1 MAGEVLYDFIPESTS
16 INWGGINFTGFAE
29 DTFITV
35 NRNSANTNSSV
46 GADGSVGLTKIA
58 DKTGTIEVTLMQTS
72 STHRY
77 LSAVQAAQDVE
88 DAQLVRANMS
98 ITDPSGGFICI
109 AQGVHIMQA
118 PEVALGSDQ
127 NPKSWTFFAERLIYT
142 DAPRGFAQTA
152 GEITRIENAVQGVTN
167 FSQALLQEILG

>member
-29 DTFITV
+29 DTFITAS
-35 NRNSANTNSSV
+35 RNSANTSSSV

-77 LSAVQAAQDVE
+77 LSAIQAAQDID

-98 ITDPSGGFICI
+98 IIDPSGGFICI
-109 AQGVHIMQA
+109 AKGVHIMQA
-118 PEVALGSDQ
+118 PEVSLGSDQ
-127 NPKSWTFFAERLIYT
+127 NPKTWTFFAERLMYVE
-142 DAPRGFAQTA
+142 APQGFAQTA
-152 GEITRIENAVQGVTN
+152 GEVTRIQNAVEGALEI
-167 FSQALLQEILG
+167 SQALLDEILG